1 MNENSSPLTTPGT
14 LVDIIITARN
24 PTMTIAINDLIYYPS
39 IGFAT
44 MSGAATADPD
54 IAFRS
59 TPAYPVMQ
67 DLV

>member
-1 MNENSSPLTTPGT
+1 
-14 LVDIIITARN
+14 
-24 PTMTIAINDLIYYPS
+24 MTIAINDLIYYPS